1 LAEPLEKENRQI
13 GLKNEW
19 TWIRRMKSMKLP
31 RLILAFIA
39 TICLI
44 FAGNALAQTDININ
58 NTNLIRFGGSVTVPA
73 NRVVENAHAFGG
85 TVTILPNAR
94 VLDTAIAFGGDV
106 VMKAG
111 ARVDGDA
118 YSFGGKIIQE
128 PGATIGGERA
138 TFNDRNGMMSGSYG
152 RRSFFPWYFFTAM
165 FRISS
170 AVVAAI
176 LGLIIL
182 QTSPQFLPD
191 LAAKLRQYPGL
202 TALWGFG
209 AIVSILFISVF
220 LAITLIGIPLIPL
233 LSLCTVIASLVGS
246 LGVALFV
253 GQSIARNAKQT
264 ALQQFFVG
272 LAILTVLALI
282 PFLGGLVVFL
292 INLFG
297 LGVLLLWQ
305 FGREKP
311 QMTA

>member
-1 LAEPLEKENRQI
+1 
-13 GLKNEW
+13 
-19 TWIRRMKSMKLP
+19 MKWQQ
-31 RLILAFIA
+31 LILTFIF
-39 TICLI
+39 TIFLI

-58 NTNLIRFGGSVTVPA
+58 NTNLIRFGGSVSVPE
-73 NRVVENAHAFGG
+73 NQTVENASAFGG
-85 TVTILPNAR
+85 SVTVLPNAR
-94 VLDTAIAFGGDV
+94 VLDTTIAFGGDIIL
-106 VMKAG
+106 KPG

-128 PGATIGGERA
+128 PGAIIGGEKA
-138 TFNDRNGMMSGSYG
+138 TFSDRHGMMYGSYG
-152 RRSFFPWYFFTAM
+152 RQSFFAQYFFSAM
-165 FRISS
+165 FRICA

-191 LAAKLRQYPGL
+191 LATKLRQDPGL
-202 TALWGFG
+202 TALWGIG
-209 AIVSILFISVF
+209 AIFAILFGTVF

-233 LSLCTVIASLVGS
+233 LSLSAVVTSLFGS

-253 GQSIARNAKQT
+253 GQRVVRNAKQLT
-264 ALQQFFVG
+264 SQQFLIG

-297 LGVLLLWQ
+297 LGVILLWK
-305 FGREKP
+305 FGRAQP
-311 QMTA
+311 QMAS